1 MTTLSLHPFEDRFV
15 ERFFHGLESSGE
27 KLITPPVDL
36 FESGDAYRIEL
47 ELPGVSKE
55 AIEVKL
61 DGLVLSVEAKR
72 ERAELSDGVQKHRSE
87 RSHGRYSRR
96 FKLSNDIRKD
106 QIKVAYDHGLLTV
119 TIPKSEQEKVRTL
132 EVN

>member
-72 ERAELSDGVQKHRSE
+72 ERAELSDGVQQHRSE

-106 QIKVAYDHGLLTV
+106 QIKVAYDHGVLTV